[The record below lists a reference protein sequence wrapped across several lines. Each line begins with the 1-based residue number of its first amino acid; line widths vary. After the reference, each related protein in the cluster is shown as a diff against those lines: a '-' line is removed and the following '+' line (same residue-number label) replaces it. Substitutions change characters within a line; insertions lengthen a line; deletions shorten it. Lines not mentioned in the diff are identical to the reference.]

1 MIRSQPLRLIRGGSP
16 SVFVRLFGTVALA
29 AVALAVVHVSPT
41 SAAVPTYSQ
50 DFEVTTDGWTTDFGG
65 KITRKA
71 SGVANPPDPGG
82 YANAVPS
89 AAGGYHARLDRAILP
104 VPCRQE
110 PGGGGPTVQCQGPLT
125 KWGGYN
131 SKWPVGGYTTQLDIY
146 LDTAYATA
154 NPDSYG
160 GNMDCLLAPGT
171 VIAPTCKGTRFD
183 YSSAINN
190 TSGAHLRD
198 FGFNVSTGLAGDDC
212 SGFTVLG
219 TTNVD
224 RIGANPNLPG
234 FKCIPTS
241 GWYTFKHT
249 FSEDAGFLKV
259 LMEIIPASGA
269 PATASWTISGIDPIG
284 TVGCNRYGWFTN
296 QEIWGLPID
305 NASMTGCGTP
315 PPVIVDPPPVIVLPP
330 DPGPGQPPTVGPG
343 PPVPVPPVPPGDQGG
358 NEVITR
364 NVRTCVIEVR
374 SLGPARVLIARGV
387 ARAPARGAGRLVVRV
402 DVKPRGRQLLSKN
415 FGGVI
420 ANVRALCRSTSG
432 ALHRGV
438 RKLRV
443 VLLVEHRLTPPG
455 SWVPDQPILTDI
467 GHSFMNLL
475 RQRMFRV
482 RSMHCDGY
490 TATWVPSPADP
501 PTLSL
506 NRAKRVCGELKRV
519 GGAKARVRL
528 VPHGRADPIATNS
541 TEPGRRVNRRVFVTI
556 VHQFVYRS

>member
-1 MIRSQPLRLIRGGSP
+1 MIRSQRLRLSRGGFP
-16 SVFVRLFGTVALA
+16 PFLARLFGTVALT

-41 SAAVPTYSQ
+41 SAAVPTYSNG
-50 DFEVTTDGWTTDFGG
+50 FEENTHDWTRDFGG
-65 KITRKA
+65 TITRKA
-71 SGVANPPDPGG
+71 SGVTNPPTPGG

-104 VPCRQE
+104 APCRQE

-131 SKWPVGGYTTQLDIY
+131 STWPVGGYTTQLDIY

-160 GNMDCLLAPGT
+160 GNMTCLLPPADARDPN
-171 VIAPTCKGTRFD
+171 CKGTRFD

-198 FGFNVSTGLAGDDC
+198 LGFNVSTGLPEDDC
-212 SGFTVLG
+212 TGFTVLG

-224 RIGANPNLPG
+224 RIGANPNLSG
-234 FKCIPTS
+234 HQCIETS

-249 FSEDAGFLKV
+249 FSEEAGFLKV
-259 LMEIIPASGA
+259 LMEIIPASGGA
-269 PATASWTISGIDPIG
+269 ATASFTITGIDAIG
-284 TVGCNRYGWFTN
+284 TVGCNRYGWLTN

-315 PPVIVDPPPVIVLPP
+315 PPVVVDPPPIIVLPP
-330 DPGPGQPPTVGPG
+330 EPGPG

-358 NEVITR
+358 NEIITR
-364 NVRTCVIEVR
+364 NVRSCVIEVR
-374 SLGPARVLIARGV
+374 SLGPSRVLIARGV
-387 ARAPARGAGRLVVRV
+387 ARARATGTGRLIVRV
-402 DVKPRGRQLLSKN
+402 NVQPKGKNLLSKN
-415 FGGVI
+415 LGGVI

-432 ALHRGV
+432 TLHRV
-438 RKLRV
+438 NRRVRV
-443 VLLVEHRLTPPG
+443 VLLIEHRLTPPG

-467 GHSFMNLL
+467 GHRFMSFL

-482 RSMHCDGY
+482 RSIQCEGY
-490 TATWVPSPADP
+490 TATWVPSPAHP

-506 NRAKRVCGELKRV
+506 NRAKRVCTEMKRV
-519 GGAKARVRL
+519 GGVTARVRH

>member
-1 MIRSQPLRLIRGGSP
+1 VIRSQPLRLNRGGFP
-16 SVFVRLFGTVALA
+16 SIFVRLFGTVALA
-29 AVALAVVHVSPT
+29 AVALEVVHVSPT
-41 SAAVPTYSQ
+41 SAAVPTYSNG
-50 DFEVTTDGWTTDFGG
+50 FEENTHDWTTDFGG
-65 KITRKA
+65 TITRKA
-71 SGVANPPDPGG
+71 SGVTNPPDSGG
-82 YANAVPS
+82 YANAVAS
-89 AAGGYHARLDRAILP
+89 AAGGYHARLDRTIAS
-104 VPCRQE
+104 CFAE
-110 PGGGGPTVQCQGPLT
+110 TGGGGPTVQCQGPLT

-154 NPDSYG
+154 NPDTYG
-160 GNMDCLLAPGT
+160 GDMACLLPPGN
-171 VIAPTCKGTRFD
+171 ARDPNCKGTRFD

-198 FGFNVSTGLAGDDC
+198 LGFNVSTGLVGDDC
-212 SGFTVLG
+212 TGFTVLG

-234 FKCIPTS
+234 HQCIETS

-249 FSEDAGFLKV
+249 FSEANGFLKV
-259 LMEIIPASGA
+259 LMEIIPVSGG
-269 PATASWTISGIDPIG
+269 PATASFTITGIDAIG
-284 TVGCNRYGWFTN
+284 TVGCNRYGWLTN

-315 PPVIVDPPPVIVLPP
+315 PPVVVDPPPVIVLPP
-330 DPGPGQPPTVGPG
+330 DPGPAQPPTAGPG

-358 NEVITR
+358 NEIITR
-364 NVRTCVIEVR
+364 NVRSCVIEVR
-374 SLGPARVLIARGV
+374 ALGPSRVLIARGV
-387 ARAPARGAGRLVVRV
+387 ARVPASGAGRLVVRV
-402 DVKPRGRQLLSKN
+402 DVKPKGKILLSKN

-432 ALHRGV
+432 TLHRLNRSV
-438 RKLRV
+438 RV

-455 SWVPDQPILTDI
+455 AWVPDQPILTDI
-467 GHSFMNLL
+467 GHRFMNFL
-475 RQRMFRV
+475 RQRLFRV
-482 RSMHCDGY
+482 RSIQCDGY

-506 NRAKRVCGELKRV
+506 NRAKRVCTEMKRV
-519 GGAKARVRL
+519 GGVAKARVRL